1 MIKEPSPDPVAEP
14 AGADAEDRE
23 VLSDAECR
31 DDRR

>member
-1 MIKEPSPDPVAEP
+1 MIKEPSPDPEP